1 MERPLDRDGTT
12 PFYIACRHGDLPLV
26 KWLAEEAGAGRD
38 GRAGVNMERA
48 ASDGSTPASIAAH
61 EGHTV
66 RSLDRVE

>member
-1 MERPLDRDGTT
+1 MQGSGPR
-12 PFYIACRHGDLPLV
+12 
-26 KWLAEEAGAGRD
+26 EEAGAGRD

-66 RSLDRVE
+66 RSLDRVEYPFAVG